1 MKKLVFVIALMLSM
15 GFSFGQTKDF
25 QLSSHILDI
34 STGKPA
40 PDVFIKL
47 EKLNKDNKW
56 ETIRTLKTDNNGRVT
71 DFLPY
76 ENNKNNNG
84 VYKLTFE
91 TKPYFDNSHIDTF
104 YPFIEVVFAI
114 KDEAHYHVPIT
125 ISPYGYSTYK
135 GN

>member
-1 MKKLVFVIALMLSM
+1 MSNSINSFVDSVAKRNANEPEFMQAVKEVAETVI
-15 GFSFGQTKDF
+15 
-25 QLSSHILDI
+25 
-34 STGKPA
+34 P
-40 PDVFIKL
+40 FI
-47 EKLNKDNKW
+47 
-56 ETIRTLKTDNNGRVT
+56 
-71 DFLPY
+71 